1 MLCCHHFEILNNL
14 LNGGLH
20 FHFALGPTNHAVSS
34 HLQIR
39 QMKQLQELVRGTE
52 QFMGCLLLIS
62 YPLIGEILLQGG
74 LTSGSGRGVS
84 HLAQAWRWVV
94 AQKGYPVSLRRCIN

>member
-1 MLCCHHFEILNNL
+1 MLYSQCCFIGNAKCHWDLEGVCTLMLCCHILNNL

-39 QMKQLQELVRGTE
+39 QMKQMQL
-52 QFMGCLLLIS
+52 
-62 YPLIGEILLQGG
+62 
-74 LTSGSGRGVS
+74 GRTG
-84 HLAQAWRWVV
+84 
-94 AQKGYPVSLRRCIN
+94 